1 MENGIIIMIV
11 SIIIGFAALYV
22 WKAKKDGKKCIGC
35 PDGSC
40 YNSKKQNNGGCNGCN
55 VDCHCKK

>member
-11 SIIIGFAALYV
+11 IIIIGFAAFYV
-22 WKAKKDGKKCIGC
+22 WKAKKGGKKCIGC

-40 YNSKKQNNGGCNGCN
+40 CSSKKQNNGSCNGCN
-55 VDCHCKK
+55 VYCRCKK